1 VSTEENKVVAEP
13 VAPAAPAQEP
23 VPTLEDYEAL
33 RRKVIRFRAALK
45 KIVDILDELTDDEQR
60 EILDH
65 SCVQI
70 KGVKACAE
78 RCEHTK

>member
-1 VSTEENKVVAEP
+1 
-13 VAPAAPAQEP
+13 
-23 VPTLEDYEAL
+23 
-33 RRKVIRFRAALK
+33 VIRFRAALK